1 MAFLKLKFLAVNKS
15 ILRVGGVGRGGLIKN
30 LGVMYS
36 FCYKKGKDEKGE
48 VTP

>member
-1 MAFLKLKFLAVNKS
+1 MGW
-15 ILRVGGVGRGGLIKN
+15 GGELIKN

-36 FCYKKGKDEKGE
+36 FCYKKGKHEEGE